1 MCYVDAKQRG
11 YEGGSFSL
19 IKSSVRWLRE
29 KGMEPKLCA
38 WNEGHLGDSAA
49 KHSLYK
55 LNQKTSE
62 DWNVYILIFYLAPW
76 LEP

>member
-1 MCYVDAKQRG
+1 
-11 YEGGSFSL
+11 
-19 IKSSVRWLRE
+19 
-29 KGMEPKLCA
+29 MEPKLCA

-49 KHSLYK
+49 KVSLYK
-55 LNQKTSE
+55 LNQKASE